1 MNSKEYIVV
10 LETMSIGMSRTEKEA
25 IEFAIRK
32 IKKAKKAKRWKRK
45 YLEMRSMVEKSAEV
59 LDYSDRN
66 GLHLSYPAWIIAHRL
81 GKALEPFLL
90 ERLKGEQNE
99 RLQD

>member
-1 MNSKEYIVV
+1 MNSKECIVV
-10 LETMSIGMSRTEKEA
+10 LETMSIGMSRTEKET

-32 IKKAKKAKRWKRK
+32 IKKAKKWKRK
-45 YLEMRSMVEKSAEV
+45 YIEMRSMVEKSAEV

-90 ERLKGEQNE
+90 ERLKEE
-99 RLQD
+99 